1 MTTTSLACEDPSG
14 ASVDNT
20 VFAAIGPKRPNK
32 HFVAGER
39 ETATIDQARDYADAS
54 RADNTRRGYESDWR
68 GFSSYCAAHN
78 LELMPASPQTVVLY
92 VTDLASRAKLATIR
106 RHIAAISQM
115 HKERGLESPTAHE
128 IVRRVVRG
136 IARTNGSA
144 QRKKAAFTLD
154 NLRAMLLEIRGEGL
168 KAKRDRAIVLLGFS
182 GALRRS
188 ELAAIDAADVNF
200 CKEGL
205 RLTVRRSKTD
215 QTGEGAEIAVPFV
228 ANRSLCAVR
237 AVKAWLDAS
246 EIQAGPLFRT
256 FSLRR
261 ELTSR
266 AIDGRD
272 VANLVQKLA
281 QRAHLEGDFAAH
293 SLRAGFVTVAARAK
307 ISLDAI
313 ARTTRHKSLTVLMGY
328 VRPAQAFDDVALTSM
343 IA

>member
-1 MTTTSLACEDPSG
+1 MQSI
-14 ASVDNT
+14 V
-20 VFAAIGPKRPNK
+20 
-32 HFVAGER
+32 
-39 ETATIDQARDYADAS
+39 
-54 RADNTRRGYESDWR
+54 
-68 GFSSYCAAHN
+68 
-78 LELMPASPQTVVLY
+78 
-92 VTDLASRAKLATIR
+92 
-106 RHIAAISQM
+106 AISQN

-128 IVRRVVRG
+128 IVQRVVRG

-154 NLRAMLLEIRGEGL
+154 HLRAMLLEIRGEGL

-182 GALRRS
+182 AALRRS
-188 ELAAIDAADVNF
+188 ELAAIDVGDVTF

-205 RLTVRRSKTD
+205 RLIIGRSKTD

-228 ANRSLCAVR
+228 PNRSLCAVR

-246 EIQAGPLFRT
+246 GIDAGPIFRT

-261 ELTSR
+261 ELTDR

-307 ISLDAI
+307 VSLDAI